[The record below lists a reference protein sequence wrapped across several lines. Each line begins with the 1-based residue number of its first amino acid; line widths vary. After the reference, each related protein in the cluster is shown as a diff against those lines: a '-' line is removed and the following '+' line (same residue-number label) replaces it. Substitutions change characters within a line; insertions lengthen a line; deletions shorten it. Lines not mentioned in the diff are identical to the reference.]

1 MSAATDKTNLAE
13 LRRTMTL
20 WHNRVT
26 ALGFDGVSDLIALAE
41 TGGEEMKKAWPIGE
55 RVELKLMMIKKIG
68 EGSTTANSLPHVAR
82 IAEEALQLINTYRAG
97 AADES
102 KAPQYGAPDMHRLT
116 AAIAKAYGYLWCVN
130 CEPGTPRQYSP
141 EKAAYAAR
149 KELRDLLTKEQRG
162 AAINA
167 AVQEVHETVRQSD
180 DAPIKMVFA
189 GTTGSTDFLD
199 DDNGNRRFWPVS
211 GA

>member
-1 MSAATDKTNLAE
+1 MSGADQE
-13 LRRTMTL
+13 TL
-20 WHNRVT
+20 PV
-26 ALGFDGVSDLIALAE
+26 
-41 TGGEEMKKAWPIGE
+41 WPIDD
-55 RVELKLMMIKKIG
+55 RVALKLLMIKQIG
-68 EGSTTANSLPHVAR
+68 QGSTTANSLPHVAR

-102 KAPQYGAPDMHRLT
+102 KTTQDGASDIHRLT
-116 AAIAKAYGYLWCVN
+116 AAIARAYGYLWCVN

-180 DAPIKMVFA
+180 DAPAKMVFA
-189 GTTGSTDFLD
+189 GTTGSTEFLS

>member
-1 MSAATDKTNLAE
+1 MSGADQE
-13 LRRTMTL
+13 TL
-20 WHNRVT
+20 PV
-26 ALGFDGVSDLIALAE
+26 
-41 TGGEEMKKAWPIGE
+41 WPIDD
-55 RVELKLMMIKKIG
+55 RVALKLLMIKQIG
-68 EGSTTANSLPHVAR
+68 QGSTTANSLPHVAR

-102 KAPQYGAPDMHRLT
+102 KTTQDGVPDIHRLT
-116 AAIAKAYGYLWCVN
+116 AAIARAYGYLWCVN

-167 AVQEVHETVRQSD
+167 AVQDVHETVRQSD
-180 DAPIKMVFA
+180 DAPTKMVFA
-189 GTTGSTDFLD
+189 GTTGRTDFLE
-199 DDNGNRRFWPVS
+199 DDNVNRRFWPIAGTYPCQRCNRDDGSPVCLQDHRCPRTS
-211 GA
+211 TGAVEA

>member
-1 MSAATDKTNLAE
+1 MSGADRE
-13 LRRTMTL
+13 TL
-20 WHNRVT
+20 PV
-26 ALGFDGVSDLIALAE
+26 
-41 TGGEEMKKAWPIGE
+41 WPIDD
-55 RVELKLMMIKKIG
+55 RVALKLLMIKQIG
-68 EGSTTANSLPHVAR
+68 QGSTTANSLPHVAR
-82 IAEEALQLINTYRAG
+82 IAEEALQLISTYRAA

-102 KAPQYGAPDMHRLT
+102 KTPQDGAHNIHRLT
-116 AAIAKAYGYLWCVN
+116 AAIARAYGYLWCVN

-180 DAPIKMVFA
+180 DAARAAEK
-189 GTTGSTDFLD
+189 G
-199 DDNGNRRFWPVS
+199 